1 MKHSKYS
8 VYLHS
13 QVESQADIRCY
24 INSASLFGNPMQRK
38 QLQQQRRTISD
49 TGQKKCLCS
58 RHFAPVPPRP
68 RYAGSSAAPA
78 PSICYVGFPPIFPP
92 FHSTSTVVEHYA
104 RYAATWWKQTTSLFS
119 PPPLRVMRALSIFW
133 RHYKHARE
141 DLVWNGRQFMV
152 MTFICSWNWPRIERG
167 WQHTFKFQLLKLII
181 NLHLN
186 LVIIRLSGS

>member
-49 TGQKKCLCS
+49 TGQKKCLGS
-58 RHFAPVPPRP
+58 RHFAPVPPWP
-68 RYAGSSAAPA
+68 RYAAPA

-104 RYAATWWKQTTSLFS
+104 RYAAAWWKQTTSLFS

-133 RHYKHARE
+133 RHYKHCEGGSGLEWEAIYG
-141 DLVWNGRQFMV
+141 DDFYLQ
-152 MTFICSWNWPRIERG
+152 
-167 WQHTFKFQLLKLII
+167 LKLTAYREGVAAHFWIPA
-181 NLHLN
+181 
-186 LVIIRLSGS
+186 S